1 MSNKC
6 NEQHP
11 VQEPDHKDFTLSNFE
26 GPLDLLVY
34 LVQKSEVDVG
44 EIPLSEVTA
53 QFMERL
59 EREAKK
65 KLEFGGDCLVSAA
78 SLLLMKSRALLPNQR
93 IQLEGEPED
102 DDPDPRFEML
112 RHVVDYCRFREAGK
126 QLIELEERQGGAL
139 PRGYLEE
146 VDKPE
151 RPPGLEFLSLDDLA
165 DMVEEVMERASARER
180 VIEGEEW
187 SVSQATDWLLSGVA
201 NGGRIPFE
209 TAFSEEKCRDE
220 LIVTFLAVLEMMKQQ
235 TICVI
240 TEADQVFIVERP
252 DEQ

>member
-1 MSNKC
+1 M
-6 NEQHP
+6 QA
-11 VQEPDHKDFTLSNFE
+11 PDHKDFTLSNFE

-59 EREAKK
+59 EREAQK
-65 KLEFGGDCLVSAA
+65 KLEFGGECLVSAA
-78 SLLLMKSRALLPNQR
+78 SLLLMKSRALLPSQR
-93 IQLEGEPED
+93 IKMAGEEAEED
-102 DDPDPRFEML
+102 ADPRFEML

-126 QLIELEERQGGAL
+126 QLINLEERQGGAL

-151 RPPGLEFLSLDDLA
+151 RSPGLQFLTLDDLA
-165 DMVEEVMERASARER
+165 DMVEEVVERAAAREQ
-180 VIEGEEW
+180 VIDGEEW
-187 SVSQATDWLLSGVA
+187 SVAQATDWLLQGITDGA
-201 NGGRIPFE
+201 RIPFE
-209 TAFSEEKCRDE
+209 VAFSEDKCRDE
-220 LIVTFLAVLEMMKQQ
+220 LIVTFLAVLEMMKMQ
-235 TICVI
+235 TLCVI
-240 TEADQVFIVERP
+240 NENDQIYLVERT